1 MQGYLWPSCKACL
14 LPWFRYTSPFPYLI
28 LQLHEFWNCVLYIGT
43 ILPCLYSREFWAF
56 CVECIQQI
64 SPNECLLSKHSGCMF
79 VRMLRHLVV
88 FDSLRPCVY
97 PARILRPWDF
107 PGKTTGEVVILF
119 RRGVPN
125 PRIEPR
131 VPVLGTQSL
140 SCWNIRKVPK
150 ECTLI
155 F

>member
-79 VRMLRHLVV
+79 VRMLSHLVV
-88 FDSLRPCVY
+88 FGSLRPCVY

-107 PGKTTGEVVILF
+107 PGKTTGDVVILF

-125 PRIEPR
+125 PRIEP
-131 VPVLGTQSL
+131 VSPAGGFFAAEPPQNSHLAY
-140 SCWNIRKVPK
+140 
-150 ECTLI
+150 
-155 F
+155 